1 MAKMINRESINGVV
15 SNLDAQAMDAYFQW
29 TKCHCKGATGFAA
42 EDANA
47 LNDVLHGNRVNK
59 VGLDN
64 SLNGADRIVDGVQI
78 QTKYFN
84 SASRSVNSAFADGQY
99 RYGSMKLEVPSD
111 QYERAVELMAEKIRQ
126 GKVPGVS
133 NPSAASKIVLRGNVT
148 YEQAKRIAKAGNID
162 SIKFDVKT
170 QSVTC
175 GVACGLSFLTG
186 YVNARKAGAS
196 HVEAAKA
203 GGKAAARSSITA
215 MAVGVGVQQG
225 LRTAA
230 GRQVA
235 AGVTYASREVIGAAC
250 KTELGKAAVG
260 KVASSIAGK
269 QLSGAAARN
278 VMTKAV
284 RGNVI
289 VGFATMAA
297 TTIPDA
303 VNLYR
308 GKITGRQFGENVACN
323 ASGIVG
329 GSGGAWAGAAIGTAI
344 CPVVG
349 TAIGGFI
356 GSVVGGIGA
365 SSGVR
370 SIFTHFHKD

>member
-1 MAKMINRESINGVV
+1 MEKVLNRESVNGVV
-15 SNLDAQAMDAYFQW
+15 SNLDAQVMDAYFQW

-47 LNDVLHGNRVNK
+47 LNDVLHGHRVNK

-64 SLNGADRIVDGVQI
+64 SLNGADRVVDGMQI
-78 QTKYFN
+78 QTKYFD
-84 SASRSVNSAFADGQY
+84 SATKSVDAAFADGQY

-111 QYERAVELMAEKIRQ
+111 QYDRAVELMAEKIRQ

-133 NPSAASKIVLRGNVT
+133 DPSAANKIVLRGDVT
-148 YEQAKRIAKAGNID
+148 YEQAKRIAKAGNFD

-170 QSVTC
+170 QSITC

-196 HVEAAKA
+196 HADAAKA
-203 GGKAAARSSITA
+203 GGKAAARSGITA

-235 AGVTYASREVIGAAC
+235 AGVTYASREVVGAVC
-250 KTELGKAAVG
+250 KTEVGKAAVS

-269 QLSGAAARN
+269 QLSGAAAKS
-278 VMTKAV
+278 VMTKAM
-284 RGNVI
+284 RGNAI
-289 VGFATMAA
+289 VGAVTMVA

-303 VNLYR
+303 VDFCR
-308 GKITGRQFGENVACN
+308 GKISGRQFGENVACN

-329 GSGGAWAGAAIGTAI
+329 GSGGALAGAAIGTAI
-344 CPVVG
+344 CPVFG
-349 TAIGGFI
+349 TAIGGFL

-365 SSGVR
+365 STGVR
-370 SIFTHFHKD
+370 SIFARLRK